1 MNEMKWIPIREK
13 LPKSFATVIVTTSTN
28 VVTTA
33 FMTIDRRWV
42 KIVGEERY
50 FKTAIIAWMPFP
62 EPYKE
67 GREDDHTD

>member
-1 MNEMKWIPIREK
+1 MSEMKWIPVIER

-42 KIVGEERY
+42 QVVGTKRY
-50 FKTAIIAWMPFP
+50 FNTAITAWMPLP
-62 EPYKE
+62 KPYKE
-67 GREDDHTD
+67 ESDE

>member
-1 MNEMKWIPIREK
+1 MNEMKWISVRER

-42 KIVGEERY
+42 QIVGTKRY
-50 FKTAIIAWMPFP
+50 FNTAITAWMSLP

-67 GREDDHTD
+67 ESEDDHTT

>member
-1 MNEMKWIPIREK
+1 MNEMKWISVRER

-42 KIVGEERY
+42 QIVGTKRY
-50 FKTAIIAWMPFP
+50 FKTAITAWMPLP
-62 EPYKE
+62 EPYKK
-67 GREDDHTD
+67 GD

>member
-1 MNEMKWIPIREK
+1 MNEMKWIPIREI
-13 LPKSFATVIVTTSTN
+13 LPKPFATVIVTTSTN

-42 KIVGEERY
+42 QIVGKEHY
-50 FKTAIIAWMPFP
+50 FKTAITAWMPFP

-67 GREDDHTD
+67 ED